1 MTKGDLVKIVE
12 FFYPPESPEGKEE
25 REKWSRP
32 GVIIK
37 GPYEA
42 QIDHKGPDGK
52 NRYVELVKAVDIM
65 IGPDTIKRVPVKYLR
80 RVADLV

>member
-1 MTKGDLVKIVE
+1 MTKGDLVKVVE
-12 FFYPPESPEGKEE
+12 YFYPENTPEGKEE
-25 REKWSRP
+25 REQWSQP

-42 QIDHKGPDGK
+42 QIDHADPSGK
-52 NRYVELVKAVDIM
+52 VKYVELVKAVDIM
-65 IGPDTIKRVPVKYLR
+65 VGPDTIKRVPVKYLR